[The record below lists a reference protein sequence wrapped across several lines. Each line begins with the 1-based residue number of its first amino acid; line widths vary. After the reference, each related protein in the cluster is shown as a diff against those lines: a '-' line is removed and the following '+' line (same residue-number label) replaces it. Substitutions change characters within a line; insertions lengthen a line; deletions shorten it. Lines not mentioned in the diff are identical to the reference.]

1 MPRIPETAAGLF
13 HFWPLDKQAV
23 NGLLHVGTSRQ
34 LRKRAARGLSTDL
47 ESAARLSIEMRAG
60 QSLTELE
67 WTRTRARLLDL
78 VTILRAWEH
87 QTKTP
92 EREVDN
98 VV

>member
-1 MPRIPETAAGLF
+1 MSARPGSSE
-13 HFWPLDKQAV
+13 
-23 NGLLHVGTSRQ
+23 NGLPEVS
-34 LRKRAARGLSTDL
+34 STDL